1 MPAMRQKVVT
11 GVALMVK
18 KGGEYGGAVAEGS
31 EHDATA
37 RRRMRIF
44 WYFSDRQKEASK
56 KHFIDTNTEYTLFSD
71 TLYKQTDPSDPT
83 DTPAQFRSSFAAPH
97 LIFRRRHL
105 KHRLWKKWRCNWRG
119 F

>member
-44 WYFSDRQKEASK
+44 
-56 KHFIDTNTEYTLFSD
+56 
-71 TLYKQTDPSDPT
+71 
-83 DTPAQFRSSFAAPH
+83 
-97 LIFRRRHL
+97 
-105 KHRLWKKWRCNWRG
+105 
-119 F
+119 